1 MAMTPDTRE
10 YRNFQ
15 ITEFRAEGENSYQIE
30 GYAAKF
36 ESETVLYKIDG
47 IEYKEVIDRNAF
59 TGAEMSNVVLNYNHS
74 GKPVAR
80 TRNNTLTLTVDTV
93 GLKVNAD
100 LGGTEEGRRLFEE
113 IKGGYLDQM
122 SFAFIVNRSEY
133 DKTNHLRRITGIK
146 QVFDVAVVDFPA
158 YNATEVAARSWAK
171 AEAELEKR
179 NAAKEKLLLKIKLAK
194 GD

>member
-36 ESETVLYKIDG
+36 ESEAVLYEYDG
-47 IEYKEVIDRNAF
+47 IKYKEVIDRNAF
-59 TGAEMSNVVLNYNHS
+59 TGAEMSNVVLNFNHS

-122 SFAFIVNRSEY
+122 SFAFVVNRSEY

-158 YNATEVAARSWAK
+158 YDSTEVAARSWAK
-171 AEAELEKR
+171 AEAELGKR
-179 NAAKEKLLLKIKLAK
+179 NAQKLLLKIKLALK
-194 GD
+194 GA

>member
-1 MAMTPDTRE
+1 MAMIGDTRE
-10 YRNFQ
+10 YRQFQ
-15 ITEFRAEGENSYQIE
+15 ITEFKTDGENSYQIE

-36 ESETVLYKIDG
+36 ESETVLYEIDG
-47 IEYKEVIDRNAF
+47 IKYTEVIDRNAF
-59 TGAEMSNVVLNYNHS
+59 AGADMSNVVLNYNHG

-122 SFAFIVNRSEY
+122 SFAFIVSRSEY

-146 QVFDVAVVDFPA
+146 KVFDVAVVDFPA
-158 YNATEVAARSWAK
+158 YDSTEVAARSWAK
-171 AEAELEKR
+171 AEAELERR
-179 NAAKEKLLLKIKLAK
+179 NTQKLLLKIKIALEGA
-194 GD
+194 